1 MHRRLNMAAGFPCPQ
16 NPPLTQLIFQEGN
29 LIGEAVCGSETP
41 SVLCRDVVWT
51 KKKKRRSLKSCK
63 TDDFGTKT
71 QKFICPLQLVL
82 ALGAFFCLLYPGSN
96 SLCLLDLL
104 FSNKLSGGLSQQT
117 DILAEPYQLHTERLI
132 VRISIS
138 AWASPNL
145 LIREMKGAVVMPT
158 AEKMLTQF

>member
-1 MHRRLNMAAGFPCPQ
+1 MAVKL
-16 NPPLTQLIFQEGN
+16 PLFFAEMLFEQK
-29 LIGEAVCGSETP
+29 
-41 SVLCRDVVWT
+41 

-82 ALGAFFCLLYPGSN
+82 ALGAFFCLQYPGSN

-117 DILAEPYQLHTERLI
+117 DILAEPQLHTERLI

-138 AWASPNL
+138 A
-145 LIREMKGAVVMPT
+145 
-158 AEKMLTQF
+158 

>member
-1 MHRRLNMAAGFPCPQ
+1 MERQCVAVKL
-16 NPPLTQLIFQEGN
+16 PLFFAEMLFEQ
-29 LIGEAVCGSETP
+29 
-41 SVLCRDVVWT
+41 
-51 KKKKRRSLKSCK
+51 KKKRRSLKSCK

-138 AWASPNL
+138 A
-145 LIREMKGAVVMPT
+145 
-158 AEKMLTQF
+158 